1 MMLSKN
7 FSLDEMTRS
16 STAKSKRI
24 DNTPN
29 EAQIEF
35 MVELCQSVLQP
46 IRDKFGPVK
55 VNSGFRS
62 AKLNT
67 AIGGSTSSQHCG
79 LNGAAADIYFQLG
92 RAEVFH
98 WIKEN
103 LRFDQLI
110 WEFGDENE
118 SLDGNGPAWIHVSYN
133 YGKNRNQ
140 ILKAIKENGKTKYLN
155 F

>member
-1 MMLSKN
+1 MLSKN

-55 VNSGFRS
+55 INSGFRS

-67 AIGGSTSSQHCG
+67 AIGGSTSSQHCC
-79 LNGAAADIYFQLG
+79 LNGAAADIYFKLG
-92 RAEVFH
+92 RAEVFN

-140 ILKAIKENGKTKYLN
+140 ILKAIKQNGKTKYLN

>member
-16 STAKSKRI
+16 STAKEKRI
-24 DNTPN
+24 DNIPN

-55 VNSGFRS
+55 INSGFRS

-67 AIGGSTSSQHCG
+67 AIGGSTSSQHCC

-92 RAEVFH
+92 RAEVFY

-103 LRFDQLI
+103 LVFDQLI

-118 SLDGNGPAWIHVSYN
+118 SLDGNGPAWIHVSFN
-133 YGKNRNQ
+133 YSKNRNQ
-140 ILKAIKENGKTKYLN
+140 ILKAIKENGKTKYLYL
-155 F
+155 

>member
-1 MMLSKN
+1 MLSKN

-16 STAKSKRI
+16 ATAKSKRI

-55 VNSGFRS
+55 INSGFRS

-67 AIGGSTSSQHCG
+67 AIGGSTSSQHCC
-79 LNGAAADIYFQLG
+79 LNGAAADIYFKLG
-92 RAEVFH
+92 RAEVFY

>member
-1 MMLSKN
+1 MLSKN

-16 STAKSKRI
+16 ATAKSKLI

-35 MVELCQSVLQP
+35 MVELCQNVLQP

-55 VNSGFRS
+55 INSGFRS

-67 AIGGSTSSQHCG
+67 AIGGSTSSQHCC
-79 LNGAAADIYFQLG
+79 LNGGAADIYFKLG

-140 ILKAIKENGKTKYLN
+140 ILKAIKKNGKTKYLN

>member
-1 MMLSKN
+1 MLSKN

-55 VNSGFRS
+55 
-62 AKLNT
+62 
-67 AIGGSTSSQHCG
+67 I
-79 LNGAAADIYFQLG
+79 NGAAADIYFKLG
-92 RAEVFH
+92 RAEVFN

-140 ILKAIKENGKTKYLN
+140 ILKAIKQNGKTKYLN